1 MELVA
6 IAGLLGVGYILARNG
21 SSDQTEGFATP
32 EEPMEWDETPGV
44 PPPLYPHDKLAP
56 GVPTMSSPGK
66 PRQPLRQ
73 NDSELD
79 LYYNLPSGG
88 SLPANPATDPDLYP
102 RSVVFSSPSPAY
114 PKQAPQTAV
123 TSQVRMRTDGDE
135 QMPVYNSGKTVI
147 SALTGLPIQA
157 EDFTHNNMVPFY
169 RGSLKQNMTDTGNR
183 QILDNYSG
191 TGFDQISKRE
201 QAPLFDPHREPIG
214 NINGMESITS
224 FVQDRMLAPTNRAG
238 ERPVEPTMVGPGVG
252 EGFSSIPKGG
262 FQQLEINDIM
272 RQRKSVDELRAESN
286 PKITYEGVVVP
297 GKALATQR
305 GDLGETRKYRPDTF
319 FLNENGERNFVTA
332 TADTLKPRERAAEV
346 IKYQSREETS
356 SEFVGPAGAADF
368 SATYAVPSFRAPL
381 ARQQE
386 GFGMRHA
393 DASTYGVADTDA
405 KNNDYG
411 AANYEVLTNQ
421 RNVTSERGQ
430 GLNLVA
436 AGAPKA
442 LTVYDPND
450 VTRAT
455 VRESTGANDFIGIS
469 SPDGAAQKHTIYD
482 PNDVARTTFRELTGQ
497 TDYVGVSSPDG
508 GAQKLTVYDPTD
520 ITRVTARNTT
530 AEPDKALNVTRA
542 GMPGLSTLQFPD
554 GIRKTTKEQVS
565 ASSAY
570 GGVAGAAN
578 AKAEQVYDAAYN
590 MRQYPTKEI
599 LSARR
604 KPIAGNGNIAIFN
617 GEDYINQTYKKPMTD
632 VLNDRGNTS
641 ERVVGPPLGKEAL
654 GLLRPRNIL
663 KMDISR
669 ERNIHEIL
677 DTLDDNPYA
686 LPVHKIAL
694 GGSAY

>member
-1 MELVA
+1 MELAA
-6 IAGLLGVGYILARNG
+6 IAGLLGVGYMLARSG
-21 SSDQTEGFATP
+21 SSDNTEGFSTP
-32 EEPMEWDETPGV
+32 EETMEWDERPGV
-44 PPPLYPHDKLAP
+44 PPPLYPRDKLAP

-66 PRQPLRQ
+66 PRTPLRQ
-73 NDSELD
+73 GDSELD

-88 SLPANPATDPDLYP
+88 SLPSNPATDPDLYP
-102 RSVVFSSPSPAY
+102 RSIVFSSPSP
-114 PKQAPQTAV
+114 PTQAPQAAV
-123 TSQVRMRTDGDE
+123 TPQVRMRTDGIE
-135 QMPVYNSGKTVI
+135 QMPVYNSGKMII
-147 SALTGLPIQA
+147 SALTGMPIQA

-169 RGSLKQNMTDTGNR
+169 RGSLKQNMSDTGNR
-183 QILDNYSG
+183 QILDNYVG
-191 TGFDQISKRE
+191 TGVDQIAKRE

-214 NINGMESITS
+214 NINGMESVTS
-224 FVQDRMLAPTNRAG
+224 FMQDRMLAPTNRAG

-252 EGFSSIPKGG
+252 EGFSSLPKGG

-272 RQRKSVDELRAESN
+272 RSRKTVDDLRAESN

-297 GKALATQR
+297 GKALGTQR
-305 GDLGETRKYRPDTF
+305 GDLGETHKYRPDTF
-319 FLNENGERNFVTA
+319 YLNENGERNFVTS
-332 TADTLKPRERAAEV
+332 TTDSLKPRERAAEV
-346 IKYQSREETS
+346 MKYQSRVETS
-356 SEFVGPAGAADF
+356 AEFIGSAGAADF
-368 SATYAVPSFRAPL
+368 SATYTVPSFRAPL

-393 DASTYGVADTDA
+393 DGSTYGVSNTDA
-405 KNNDYG
+405 PNNDFG
-411 AANYEVLTNQ
+411 AANYELLTNQ

-430 GLNLVA
+430 ALNLVE

-450 VTRAT
+450 TARAT

-469 SPDGAAQKHTIYD
+469 SPDGAAQKLTVYD
-482 PNDVARTTFRELTGQ
+482 PNDVARTTFREITGL
-497 TDYVGVSSPDG
+497 TDYIGVSSPDG

-520 ITRVTARNTT
+520 ITRITARNVT

-542 GMPGLSTLQFPD
+542 GMPGSSTMQFPD
-554 GIRKTTKEQVS
+554 GMRKTTKEQVS

-599 LSARR
+599 LAARR
-604 KPIAGNGNIAIFN
+604 KPIAGNGGIAIFN
-617 GEDYINQTYKKPMTD
+617 GEDYVNQTYRKPMTD
-632 VLNDRGNTS
+632 ALNDRRNTS
-641 ERVVGPPLGKEAL
+641 ERVVGPPMGKEAL

-663 KMDISR
+663 KMDISS

-694 GGSAY
+694 GGPPA

>member
-1 MELVA
+1 MELAA
-6 IAGLLGVGYILARNG
+6 IAGLLGVGYMLARTG
-21 SSDQTEGFATP
+21 SSDSDSNSDRNYDSIEGFSTP
-32 EEPMEWDETPGV
+32 EETIEWDARPGV
-44 PPPLYPHDKLAP
+44 PPPLYPKDKLAP
-56 GVPTMSSPGK
+56 GEPTMNSPGK

-73 NDSELD
+73 GDSDLD

-88 SLPANPATDPDLYP
+88 SLPSSPATDPDLYP

-123 TSQVRMRTDGDE
+123 TPQVRMRTDGVE
-135 QMPVYNSGKTVI
+135 QMPIYNSGKTVI

-183 QILDNYSG
+183 QILDNYAG

-332 TADTLKPRERAAEV
+332 TADTLKPRERAVEV
-346 IKYQSREETS
+346 LKYQSRVETS
-356 SEFVGPAGAADF
+356 AEFIGGAGAADF

-393 DASTYGVADTDA
+393 DGSTYGVRNTDA

-411 AANYEVLTNQ
+411 AANYEILTNQ

-430 GLNLVA
+430 ALNLVE

-442 LTVYDPND
+442 LTVYDPSD
-450 VTRAT
+450 TARAT

-497 TDYVGVSSPDG
+497 TDFIGISSPDG

-520 ITRVTARNTT
+520 ITRVTARNVN

-542 GMPGLSTLQFPD
+542 GMPGLATLQFPD

-578 AKAEQVYDAAYN
+578 AKAERST
-590 MRQYPTKEI
+590 MRPTI
-599 LSARR
+599 CASIRR
-604 KPIAGNGNIAIFN
+604 RRFC
-617 GEDYINQTYKKPMTD
+617 
-632 VLNDRGNTS
+632 L
-641 ERVVGPPLGKEAL
+641 
-654 GLLRPRNIL
+654 
-663 KMDISR
+663 
-669 ERNIHEIL
+669 
-677 DTLDDNPYA
+677 
-686 LPVHKIAL
+686 L
-694 GGSAY
+694 GGSRLRAMVTSPFSMGRTISIRLTRSR